1 MEKIKISNFSS
12 GTWVNQFEYKS
23 FRPNLI
29 NREWEVDDI
38 ELQTLIADANR
49 FLGEL
54 NAFSQLVPDI
64 DFFIRMHINKE
75 AVKSSQIEGTYTT
88 IEEAL
93 MKEEEI
99 KPEKRDDW
107 KEVNNYIKA
116 MDFAIKK
123 LLKLPVSNRFIRD
136 VHNIL
141 LTGTRGETKQPGEFR
156 KSQNWIAGA
165 TIRDAV
171 FIPPHHTELP
181 MLMDDLEQFINN
193 EKINISELLRIAITH
208 YQFETIHPF
217 LDGNGRVGRL
227 LITLKLVNRN
237 LLVKPAL
244 YLSDFFEKNKILYYE
259 NLMKV
264 RISNDMNQWLKFFMV
279 GVIET
284 SKNSIQAFKDIIELK
299 EKIYSQK
306 LNGLGKKRIKG
317 ELLLQELFKNP
328 ITSVTDVMQKI
339 STTRPTANTLVKDFQ
354 KLGILRELTGFKR
367 NRIFLF
373 SDYIK
378 IFL

>member
-1 MEKIKISNFSS
+1 
-12 GTWVNQFEYKS
+12 
-23 FRPNLI
+23 
-29 NREWEVDDI
+29 
-38 ELQTLIADANR
+38 
-49 FLGEL
+49 
-54 NAFSQLVPDI
+54 
-64 DFFIRMHINKE
+64 
-75 AVKSSQIEGTYTT
+75 
-88 IEEAL
+88 
-93 MKEEEI
+93 
-99 KPEKRDDW
+99 
-107 KEVNNYIKA
+107 
-116 MDFAIKK
+116 
-123 LLKLPVSNRFIRD
+123 

-217 LDGNGRVGRL
+217 LDGNGRVGRR

>member
-1 MEKIKISNFSS
+1 
-12 GTWVNQFEYKS
+12 
-23 FRPNLI
+23 
-29 NREWEVDDI
+29 
-38 ELQTLIADANR
+38 
-49 FLGEL
+49 
-54 NAFSQLVPDI
+54 
-64 DFFIRMHINKE
+64 MHINKE

-99 KPEKRDDW
+99 QPEKRDDW

-193 EKINISELLRIAITH
+193 EKINN
-208 YQFETIHPF
+208 F
-217 LDGNGRVGRL
+217 
-227 LITLKLVNRN
+227 
-237 LLVKPAL
+237 
-244 YLSDFFEKNKILYYE
+244 
-259 NLMKV
+259 
-264 RISNDMNQWLKFFMV
+264 
-279 GVIET
+279 
-284 SKNSIQAFKDIIELK
+284 
-299 EKIYSQK
+299 
-306 LNGLGKKRIKG
+306 
-317 ELLLQELFKNP
+317 
-328 ITSVTDVMQKI
+328 
-339 STTRPTANTLVKDFQ
+339 
-354 KLGILRELTGFKR
+354 
-367 NRIFLF
+367 
-373 SDYIK
+373 
-378 IFL
+378 

>member
-1 MEKIKISNFSS
+1 M
-12 GTWVNQFEYKS
+12 
-23 FRPNLI
+23 
-29 NREWEVDDI
+29 
-38 ELQTLIADANR
+38 
-49 FLGEL
+49 
-54 NAFSQLVPDI
+54 
-64 DFFIRMHINKE
+64 
-75 AVKSSQIEGTYTT
+75 KSSLIEGTYTT

-93 MKEEEI
+93 MKEEDI
-99 KPEKRDDW
+99 QPEKRDDW
-107 KEVNNYIKA
+107 KEVSNYIKA

-123 LLKLPVSNRFIRD
+123 LLELPVSNRFIRD
-136 VHNIL
+136 LHNIL
-141 LTGTRGETKQPGEFR
+141 LTGTRGDTKQPGEFR

-165 TIRDAV
+165 TIKDAV
-171 FIPPHHTELP
+171 FIPPHHSEVP
-181 MLMDDLEQFINN
+181 MLMGDLEQFINN

-299 EKIYSQK
+299 ERIYSQK
-306 LNGLGKKRIKG
+306 LNGLGKKRVKG

-328 ITSVTDVMQKI
+328 VTSVTDVMQKI
-339 STTRPTANTLVKDFQ
+339 STTRPTANTLVRDFQ
-354 KLGILRELTGFKR
+354 KLGILREVTGFKR